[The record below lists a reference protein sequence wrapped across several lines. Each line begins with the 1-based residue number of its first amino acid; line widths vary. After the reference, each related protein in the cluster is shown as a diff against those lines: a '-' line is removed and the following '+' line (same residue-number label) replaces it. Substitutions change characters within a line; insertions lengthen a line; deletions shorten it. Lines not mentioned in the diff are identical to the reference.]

1 MKYNRIRQIGKE
13 GGFGQ
18 VFECEDEYGNKY
30 ALKVLKNNS
39 EFGIQRFEREVRL
52 LSRLNLAKPAVS
64 PNCIG
69 FCRKV

>member
-39 EFGIQRFEREVRL
+39 EFGIEAVK
-52 LSRLNLAKPAVS
+52 NLVS
-64 PNCIG
+64 MW
-69 FCRKV
+69 K